1 MPYGALSMKKRNKP
15 VNKIGDNRGT
25 SMATV
30 VVSFALLL
38 LFVTGYFHVQK
49 VVGNIM
55 MSAKDI
61 MTNNSALIK
70 AYYLEETKNT
80 VVEDE
85 VRLTFSGEDGGF
97 FIETTLNQAQT
108 EGLEGS
114 IYYFAEDTKEAE
126 E

>member
-1 MPYGALSMKKRNKP
+1 MKDGALDMKKRNKRG
-15 VNKIGDNRGT
+15 NKRGDNRGT

-38 LFVTGYFHVQK
+38 LLVTGYFHVQK

-61 MTNNSALIK
+61 MTRNSALVK

-80 VVEDE
+80 TVEE
-85 VRLTFSGEDGGF
+85 NVRLTFSSEDGGF
-97 FIETTLNQAQT
+97 FIETTLNRAQL
-108 EGLEGS
+108 EGMDGS
-114 IYYFAEDTKEAE
+114 IYYFAEDTKEAGE
-126 E
+126 